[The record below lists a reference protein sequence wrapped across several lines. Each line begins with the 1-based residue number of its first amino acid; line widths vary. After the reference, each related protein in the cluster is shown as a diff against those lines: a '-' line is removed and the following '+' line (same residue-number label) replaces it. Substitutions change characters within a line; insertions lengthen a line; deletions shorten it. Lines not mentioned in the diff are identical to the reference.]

1 MSLMFKYLF
10 GAFFAFF
17 AVVGVCAVADARQA
31 GINFRNASTNCAWI
45 TIYGRASAI
54 GPWSIVSGDRP
65 RNVKPGEY
73 FPFRFTA
80 RNEIKVRAEVYRSG
94 CNHPLAADFERSFG
108 NVGGMGVVL
117 KNNGSGFSLS
127 SGY

>member
-1 MSLMFKYLF
+1 MLKYLF

-17 AVVGVCAVADARQA
+17 AVVGLCAVAVLQA

-45 TIYGRASAI
+45 TIYGRASNI

-80 RNEIKVRAEVYRSG
+80 RNQIKVRAEVYRLVQSPARG
-94 CNHPLAADFERSFG
+94 RFRAELWKRRRYGRRAEKQRER
-108 NVGGMGVVL
+108 L
-117 KNNGSGFSLS
+117 
-127 SGY
+127 

>member
-1 MSLMFKYLF
+1 MLRYLF
-10 GAFFAFF
+10 GIFFAFF
-17 AVVGVCAVADARQA
+17 ATVALTVNADARQA
-31 GINFRNASTNCAWI
+31 GINFTNASTNCAWI

-65 RNVKPGEY
+65 RNVKPKEHFQFKFG
-73 FPFRFTA
+73 A
-80 RNEIKVRAEVYRSG
+80 RPEIKVRAEVYRSG

-117 KNNGSGFSLS
+117 KNTGNGFSLS
-127 SGY
+127 SGWQ

>member
-1 MSLMFKYLF
+1 MLRYLF
-10 GAFFAFF
+10 GIFFAFF
-17 AVVGVCAVADARQA
+17 ATVALTVNADARQA
-31 GINFRNASTNCAWI
+31 GINFTNASTNCAWI

-65 RNVKPGEY
+65 RNVKPGEH
-73 FPFRFTA
+73 FQFKFGA
-80 RNEIKVRAEVYRSG
+80 RPEIKVRAEVYRSG

-117 KNNGSGFSLS
+117 KKFRQWL
-127 SGY
+127 